1 MTASGQSRRRTSF
14 LFLVVMMI
22 ALLTG
27 SVAGVFGL
35 YGGLGVTGMI
45 VLAAVL
51 WVRQN
56 ELAAILVIA
65 VSLCVDWYLS
75 LHLVA
80 ITIAIVLLLNF
91 WFTRSAQHPW
101 IELPVWWLWVL
112 FLVLSIYPAVQ
123 GALTLYDAASYYP
136 NDVLGAL
143 LMFWLGT
150 LLARDIHCVRRFFA
164 LFAGFSTLIALHTSI
179 QGITGTIVF
188 ASPHYDAL
196 FLANSSY
203 QVAGTDTHRAGSFF
217 VDPNWNGTFLA
228 TALFLP
234 LGLFA
239 EGSTFAKKTLY
250 LAATFI
256 LLLALLFTYSN
267 GAILSMAFGLLPF
280 LGLVGQLRY
289 RVLLP
294 LLVGGAMTVAFVLF
308 PSQLA
313 SLALH
318 ASNPSELSLRLG
330 AWKTALQVI
339 SAFPLTG
346 VGLGYEAYLER
357 ANPYRVP
364 EQFVPLSHPHN
375 SYLEWGAK
383 AGIPVLA
390 VFLALLLYAL
400 WLAWRNWALGNAH
413 TRSLLGGGITA
424 ILTLSINSWSI
435 NGWTLPVLSL
445 VGWLLLGVISS
456 PLLRKSLHSEAIH
469 EKKPITLNE

>member
-1 MTASGQSRRRTSF
+1 MALSGYSRRKTSF
-14 LFLVVMMI
+14 LFLLVIMM
-22 ALLTG
+22 ALLAG
-27 SVAGVFGL
+27 SVPGIFGL
-35 YGGLGVTGMI
+35 YGGLGVVGVI
-45 VLAAVL
+45 VLTAVL
-51 WVRQN
+51 LVRQD
-56 ELAAILVIA
+56 ELAATMVIA
-65 VSLCVDWYLS
+65 VSLCIDWYLS

-80 ITIAIVLLLNF
+80 VTIAMVLLLNC
-91 WFTRSAQHPW
+91 WFTRSARHPW
-101 IELPVWWLWVL
+101 IELPMWWLWVL
-112 FLVLSIYPAVQ
+112 FLVLSVYPAFQ

-150 LLARDIHCVRRFFA
+150 LLARDIDCVRRFFV
-164 LFAGFSTLIALHTSI
+164 LFAGFSTLIAVHTSI

-188 ASPHYDAL
+188 ASSHYDAL
-196 FLANSSY
+196 FLANSTY
-203 QVAGTDTHRAGSFF
+203 QLVGTDTHRAGSFF
-217 VDPNWNGTFLA
+217 IDPNWNGTFLA

-234 LGLFA
+234 LGLLA
-239 EGSTFAKKTLY
+239 ECSSFTKRVLY
-250 LAATFI
+250 LAEVI
-256 LLLALLFTYSN
+256 VLLLALLFTYSN
-267 GAILSMAFGLLPF
+267 GALLSVVLSLLPF
-280 LGLVGQLRY
+280 LGLIGQIRY
-289 RVLLP
+289 RIVLP
-294 LLVGGAMTVAFVLF
+294 LVIGGVMAGAFIFF
-308 PSQLA
+308 PSQLS

-330 AWKTALQVI
+330 AWKTAMQVI

-400 WLAWRNWALGNAH
+400 WLAWRNWTLSNTR
-413 TRSLLGGGITA
+413 TRSLLGGGLAA
-424 ILTLSINSWSI
+424 IITLSINSWSI

-445 VGWLLLGVISS
+445 FGWLLLGIIAS
-456 PLLRKSLHSEAIH
+456 PLLTKSLSSQS
-469 EKKPITLNE
+469 NS